1 MTACVFCAIAAKKIP
16 ASIVYEDEYCVA
28 FLDLF
33 PLRPA
38 HVLVINKRHA
48 QYVHELSGEERSHL
62 FEIANKV
69 SLAIRAS
76 SFKPAAVHFQINDG
90 KAAHQ
95 TVPHVH
101 LHILPRYPAD
111 SAAFVVSLL
120 AKPVMMLKGGLSRKV
135 LDKQAEEIRKYLS
148 E

>member
-16 ASIVYEDEYCVA
+16 ASIVYEDDYCVA

-48 QYVHELSGEERSHL
+48 QYVHELSAQERSHL
-62 FEIANKV
+62 FEIANKI

-76 SFKPAAVHFQINDG
+76 SFKPAAVHFNINDG

-101 LHILPRYPAD
+101 LHVLPRYQGD
-111 SAAFVVSLL
+111 SASFVASLL
-120 AKPVMMLKGGLSRKV
+120 AKPLLMLKGGLSRQT
-135 LDKQAEEIRKYLS
+135 LEQQAEEIRRYLA
-148 E
+148 

>member
-16 ASIVYEDEYCVA
+16 ASIVYEDDSCVA

-48 QYVHELSGEERSHL
+48 QYVHELTSAERSHL
-62 FEIANKV
+62 FEVANKI

-76 SFKPAAVHFQINDG
+76 SFKPAAFHFNINDG

-111 SAAFVVSLL
+111 SAAFVGSLL

-135 LDKQAEEIRKYLS
+135 LDEQAAEIRQYLS

>member
-1 MTACVFCAIAAKKIP
+1 MTACVFCAIAAKKIH

-62 FEIANKV
+62 F
-69 SLAIRAS
+69 
-76 SFKPAAVHFQINDG
+76 
-90 KAAHQ
+90 
-95 TVPHVH
+95 
-101 LHILPRYPAD
+101 
-111 SAAFVVSLL
+111 
-120 AKPVMMLKGGLSRKV
+120 
-135 LDKQAEEIRKYLS
+135 
-148 E
+148 

>member
-1 MTACVFCAIAAKKIP
+1 MTACVFCAIVAKKIP

-48 QYVHELSGEERSHL
+48 QHVYELTSAERSHL
-62 FEIANKV
+62 FDVANKV

-76 SFKPAAVHFQINDG
+76 SFKPAAVHFNINDG

-101 LHILPRYPAD
+101 LHILPRYKAD
-111 SAAFVVSLL
+111 SAAFVASLF
-120 AKPVMMLKGGLSRKV
+120 AKPLMMLKGGLSRKV
-135 LDKQAEEIRKYLS
+135 LDQQAEEIRKNIR
-148 E
+148 

>member
-1 MTACVFCAIAAKKIP
+1 MTTCVFCAIVAKKIP
-16 ASIVYEDEYCVA
+16 ASIVYEDEYYVA

-48 QYVHELSGEERSHL
+48 QYVHELTSEERSHL

-69 SLAIRAS
+69 SLAIRAL
-76 SFKPAAVHFQINDG
+76 FFEPAAVHFQINDG

-95 TVPHVH
+95 TVSQIGRASCRERV
-101 LHILPRYPAD
+101 
-111 SAAFVVSLL
+111 
-120 AKPVMMLKGGLSRKV
+120 
-135 LDKQAEEIRKYLS
+135 
-148 E
+148 

>member
-1 MTACVFCAIAAKKIP
+1 MKPCVFCAITSKQLP
-16 ASIVYEDEYCVA
+16 ASIVYEDEYCLA

-48 QYVHELSGEERSHL
+48 QYVHELSAQERSHL
-62 FEIANKV
+62 FEIANKI

-76 SFKPAAVHFQINDG
+76 SFKPAAVHFNINDG

-101 LHILPRYPAD
+101 LHVLPRYRGD
-111 SAAFVVSLL
+111 SASFVGSLL
-120 AKPVMMLKGGLSRKV
+120 AKPLMMLKGGLSREV
-135 LDKQAEEIRKYLS
+135 LDKQAEEIRQYLS
-148 E
+148 